1 MASRRELLMKAN
13 QANSSRIKLQK
24 DQETIVDAIVNE
36 LEDDSDKEKTVDPK
50 SSSIEP
56 ETTTEDKKE
65 LSDKF
70 STDTSLTDA
79 NLTDTSLTEEN
90 IITEDPDTSTS
101 AEKKENH
108 EEKLV
113 ESEVNVTSAPPIHDS
128 QPIIENATSAKF
140 SGNSEQKEP
149 SYTENI
155 TESAKI
161 ETNTYVPPHQE
172 VASINN
178 ENTKFSVNLVTEGNI
193 ERKKRPSLRATEKK
207 LKDRK
212 LSVLLTEAAYANVE
226 RFTQELGY
234 RSKNDFL
241 NTLFERLD
249 DIIE

>member
-90 IITEDPDTSTS
+90 IITEDPATSTS
-101 AEKKENH
+101 TEKKENH
-108 EEKLV
+108 EEILV
-113 ESEVNVTSAPPIHDS
+113 ESEVNVTSVPPIHDS

-161 ETNTYVPPHQE
+161 ETNTYVPSHQE

-178 ENTKFSVNLVTEGNI
+178 ENTKSSVNLVTEGNI

>member
-36 LEDDSDKEKTVDPK
+36 LEDDSDKEKNVDPK

-70 STDTSLTDA
+70 STDTNLADA

-90 IITEDPDTSTS
+90 IITEYPDTSTS
-101 AEKKENH
+101 VEKKENH

-178 ENTKFSVNLVTEGNI
+178 EKTKSSVNLVTEGNI

>member
-36 LEDDSDKEKTVDPK
+36 LEDDSDKEKNVDPK
-50 SSSIEP
+50 PSSIEP
-56 ETTTEDKKE
+56 ETTTEEKKE

-70 STDTSLTDA
+70 STDTSLTDT
-79 NLTDTSLTEEN
+79 NLTEEN

-101 AEKKENH
+101 AEKNEKH

-113 ESEVNVTSAPPIHDS
+113 ESEVNVTSAPPIPDS

-140 SGNSEQKEP
+140 FENSEQKEP

-161 ETNTYVPPHQE
+161 DTNTYVPPHQE

-178 ENTKFSVNLVTEGNI
+178 ENTKSSVNLVTEGNI

-212 LSVLLTEAAYANVE
+212 LSVLLTEAAYSNVE

>member
-36 LEDDSDKEKTVDPK
+36 LEDDSDKEKNVDPK

-70 STDTSLTDA
+70 STDTNLADA

-90 IITEDPDTSTS
+90 IITEYPDTSTS
-101 AEKKENH
+101 VEKKENH

-113 ESEVNVTSAPPIHDS
+113 ESEVNVTSATLIHDS

-155 TESAKI
+155 TESAKT

-178 ENTKFSVNLVTEGNI
+178 ENTKSSVNLVTEGNI

>member
-36 LEDDSDKEKTVDPK
+36 LEDDSDKEKNVDPK

-70 STDTSLTDA
+70 STDTNLADA

-90 IITEDPDTSTS
+90 IITEYPDTSTS
-101 AEKKENH
+101 VEKKENH

-113 ESEVNVTSAPPIHDS
+113 ESEVNVTSAPLIHDS

-178 ENTKFSVNLVTEGNI
+178 ENTKSSVNLVTEGNI

>member
-56 ETTTEDKKE
+56 ETTTEYKKE

-90 IITEDPDTSTS
+90 IIAEDPDTSTS

-140 SGNSEQKEP
+140 SGNSEQKET

-178 ENTKFSVNLVTEGNI
+178 ENTKSSVNLVTEGNI

>member
-36 LEDDSDKEKTVDPK
+36 LEDDSDKEKNVDPK

-70 STDTSLTDA
+70 STDTNLADA

-90 IITEDPDTSTS
+90 IITEYPDTSTS
-101 AEKKENH
+101 VEKKENH

-113 ESEVNVTSAPPIHDS
+113 ESEVNVTSAPLIHDS

-172 VASINN
+172 VACINN
-178 ENTKFSVNLVTEGNI
+178 ENTKSSVNLVTEGNI

>member
-90 IITEDPDTSTS
+90 IIAEDLDTSTS
-101 AEKKENH
+101 AEKKETH

-140 SGNSEQKEP
+140 SGNSEQKET

-178 ENTKFSVNLVTEGNI
+178 ENTKSSVNLVTEGNI

>member
-90 IITEDPDTSTS
+90 IITEDPATSTS
-101 AEKKENH
+101 TEKKENH
-108 EEKLV
+108 EEILV
-113 ESEVNVTSAPPIHDS
+113 ESEVNVTSVPPIHDS

-149 SYTENI
+149 SNTENI

-178 ENTKFSVNLVTEGNI
+178 ENTKSSVNLVTEGNI

>member
-36 LEDDSDKEKTVDPK
+36 LEDDSDKEKNVDPK

-65 LSDKF
+65 LSNKF
-70 STDTSLTDA
+70 STDTSLADA

-90 IITEDPDTSTS
+90 IITEYPDTSTS
-101 AEKKENH
+101 VEKKENH

-128 QPIIENATSAKF
+128 QQIIENATSAKF
-140 SGNSEQKEP
+140 SGNSEQKES

-172 VASINN
+172 VASMNN
-178 ENTKFSVNLVTEGNI
+178 ENTKSSVNLVTEGNI

>member
-79 NLTDTSLTEEN
+79 NLTNTSLTEEN
-90 IITEDPDTSTS
+90 IIAEDPDTSTL

-140 SGNSEQKEP
+140 SGNSEQKET

-178 ENTKFSVNLVTEGNI
+178 ENTKSSVNLVTEGNI

>member
-90 IITEDPDTSTS
+90 IIAEDPDTSTS

-128 QPIIENATSAKF
+128 QPIIENASSAKF
-140 SGNSEQKEP
+140 SGNSEQKET

-178 ENTKFSVNLVTEGNI
+178 ENTKSSVNLVTEGNI

>member
-50 SSSIEP
+50 SSYIEP

-90 IITEDPDTSTS
+90 IIAEDPDTSTS

-140 SGNSEQKEP
+140 SGNSEQKET

-178 ENTKFSVNLVTEGNI
+178 ENTKSSVNLVTEGNI

>member
-79 NLTDTSLTEEN
+79 NLTDTSQTEEN
-90 IITEDPDTSTS
+90 IIAEDPDTSTS

-140 SGNSEQKEP
+140 SGNSEQKET

-178 ENTKFSVNLVTEGNI
+178 ENTKSSVNLVTEGNI

>member
-65 LSDKF
+65 LSNKF

-90 IITEDPDTSTS
+90 IITEDPATSTS
-101 AEKKENH
+101 TEKKENH
-108 EEKLV
+108 EEILV

-149 SYTENI
+149 SYTEKI

-161 ETNTYVPPHQE
+161 ETNTYVPPLQE

-178 ENTKFSVNLVTEGNI
+178 ENTKSSVNLVTEGNI

>member
-70 STDTSLTDA
+70 STDTSLT
-79 NLTDTSLTEEN
+79 EEN
-90 IITEDPDTSTS
+90 IITEDPATSTS
-101 AEKKENH
+101 TEKKENH
-108 EEKLV
+108 EKILV
-113 ESEVNVTSAPPIHDS
+113 ESEVNVTSVPPIHDS

-149 SYTENI
+149 SNTENI

-178 ENTKFSVNLVTEGNI
+178 ENTKSSVNLVTEGNI

>member
-90 IITEDPDTSTS
+90 IITEDPATSTS
-101 AEKKENH
+101 TEKKENH
-108 EEKLV
+108 EEILV

-178 ENTKFSVNLVTEGNI
+178 ENTKSSVNLVTEGNI
-193 ERKKRPSLRATEKK
+193 ERKKRPALRATEKK

>member
-24 DQETIVDAIVNE
+24 NQETIVDAIVNE

-70 STDTSLTDA
+70 STDTSLTAA
-79 NLTDTSLTEEN
+79 NLTDTSLTDEN

-178 ENTKFSVNLVTEGNI
+178 ENTKSSVNLVTEGNI

>member
-36 LEDDSDKEKTVDPK
+36 LEDDSDKEKNVDPK
-50 SSSIEP
+50 PSSIEP
-56 ETTTEDKKE
+56 ETTTEEKKE

-70 STDTSLTDA
+70 STDTSLTDTS
-79 NLTDTSLTEEN
+79 LTDTNLTEEN

-101 AEKKENH
+101 AEKNEKH
-108 EEKLV
+108 EETLV

-140 SGNSEQKEP
+140 FENSEQKEP

-161 ETNTYVPPHQE
+161 DTNTYVPPHQE
-172 VASINN
+172 VESINN
-178 ENTKFSVNLVTEGNI
+178 ENTNSSVNLVTEGTI

-212 LSVLLTEAAYANVE
+212 LSVLLTEAAYSNVE

>member
-90 IITEDPDTSTS
+90 IIDEDPDTSTS

-140 SGNSEQKEP
+140 SGNSEQKET

-178 ENTKFSVNLVTEGNI
+178 ENTKSSVNLVTEGNI

>member
-70 STDTSLTDA
+70 STDTSLTDTS
-79 NLTDTSLTEEN
+79 LTDANLTEEN
-90 IITEDPDTSTS
+90 IIAEDPDTSTS

-140 SGNSEQKEP
+140 SGNSEQKET

-178 ENTKFSVNLVTEGNI
+178 ENTKSSVNLVTEGNI

>member
-90 IITEDPDTSTS
+90 IIAEDPDTSTS

-140 SGNSEQKEP
+140 SGNSEQKET

-161 ETNTYVPPHQE
+161 ETNTYVPQHQE

-178 ENTKFSVNLVTEGNI
+178 ENTKSSVNLVTEGNI

-241 NTLFERLD
+241 NTLFEHLD

>member
-70 STDTSLTDA
+70 STDTNLADA

-90 IITEDPDTSTS
+90 IITEYPDTSTS
-101 AEKKENH
+101 VEKKENH

-178 ENTKFSVNLVTEGNI
+178 ENTKSSVNLVTEGNI

>member
-56 ETTTEDKKE
+56 KTTTEDKKE

-70 STDTSLTDA
+70 STDTSLT
-79 NLTDTSLTEEN
+79 EEN
-90 IITEDPDTSTS
+90 IITEDSDTSTS

-108 EEKLV
+108 EKILV

-178 ENTKFSVNLVTEGNI
+178 ENTKSSVNLVTEGNI

>member
-70 STDTSLTDA
+70 S
-79 NLTDTSLTEEN
+79 TDTSLTEEN

-178 ENTKFSVNLVTEGNI
+178 ESTKSSVNLVTEGNI

>member
-36 LEDDSDKEKTVDPK
+36 LEDDSDKEKNVDPK

-70 STDTSLTDA
+70 STDTNLADA

-90 IITEDPDTSTS
+90 IITEYPDTSTS
-101 AEKKENH
+101 VEKKENH

-140 SGNSEQKEP
+140 SGNSKQKEP

-178 ENTKFSVNLVTEGNI
+178 ENTKSSVNLVTEGNI

>member
-79 NLTDTSLTEEN
+79 NLIDTSLTEEN
-90 IITEDPDTSTS
+90 IIAEDPDTSTS

-140 SGNSEQKEP
+140 SGNSEQKET

-178 ENTKFSVNLVTEGNI
+178 ENTKSSVNLVTEGNI

>member
-36 LEDDSDKEKTVDPK
+36 LEDDSDKEKNVDPK

-70 STDTSLTDA
+70 STDTSLADA

-90 IITEDPDTSTS
+90 IITEYPDTSTS
-101 AEKKENH
+101 VEKKENH

-128 QPIIENATSAKF
+128 QQIIENATSAKF

-178 ENTKFSVNLVTEGNI
+178 ENTKSSVNLVTEGNI

>member
-50 SSSIEP
+50 SSSIEQ

-90 IITEDPDTSTS
+90 IIAEDPDTSTS

-140 SGNSEQKEP
+140 SGNSEQKET

-178 ENTKFSVNLVTEGNI
+178 ENTKSSVNLVTEGNI

>member
-90 IITEDPDTSTS
+90 IITEDSDTS
-101 AEKKENH
+101 
-108 EEKLV
+108 
-113 ESEVNVTSAPPIHDS
+113 
-128 QPIIENATSAKF
+128 TSAKF

-178 ENTKFSVNLVTEGNI
+178 ENTKSSVNLVTEGNI

>member
-90 IITEDPDTSTS
+90 IITEDPATST
-101 AEKKENH
+101 EKKENH
-108 EEKLV
+108 EEIFV

-178 ENTKFSVNLVTEGNI
+178 ENTKSSVNLVTEGNI

>member
-36 LEDDSDKEKTVDPK
+36 LEDDSDKEKAVDPK

-178 ENTKFSVNLVTEGNI
+178 ESTKSSVNLVTEGNI

>member
-36 LEDDSDKEKTVDPK
+36 LEDDSDKEKNVDPK

-70 STDTSLTDA
+70 STDTNLADA

-90 IITEDPDTSTS
+90 IITEYPDTSTS
-101 AEKKENH
+101 VEKKENH

-178 ENTKFSVNLVTEGNI
+178 ENTKSSVNLVTEGNI

>member
-90 IITEDPDTSTS
+90 IITEDPATSTS

-108 EEKLV
+108 EEILV
-113 ESEVNVTSAPPIHDS
+113 ESEVNVTSAPPNHDS

-178 ENTKFSVNLVTEGNI
+178 ENTKSSVNLVTEGNI

>member
-36 LEDDSDKEKTVDPK
+36 LEDDSDKEKNVDPK
-50 SSSIEP
+50 PSSIEP
-56 ETTTEDKKE
+56 ETTTEEKKE

-70 STDTSLTDA
+70 STDTSLTDT
-79 NLTDTSLTEEN
+79 NLTEEN

-101 AEKKENH
+101 AEKNEKH
-108 EEKLV
+108 EETLV

-140 SGNSEQKEP
+140 FENSEQKEP

-161 ETNTYVPPHQE
+161 DTNTYVPPHQE

-178 ENTKFSVNLVTEGNI
+178 ENTKSSVNLVTEEI
-193 ERKKRPSLRATEKK
+193 LSVKTSVFKSHRKKAKRPQIK
-207 LKDRK
+207 
-212 LSVLLTEAAYANVE
+212 
-226 RFTQELGY
+226 
-234 RSKNDFL
+234 RSFNRSCIFKCGKIYTRIGL
-241 NTLFERLD
+241 
-249 DIIE
+249 

>member
-90 IITEDPDTSTS
+90 IITEDPATSTS
-101 AEKKENH
+101 TEKKENH
-108 EEKLV
+108 EEILV
-113 ESEVNVTSAPPIHDS
+113 ESEVNVTSVPPIHDS
-128 QPIIENATSAKF
+128 QSIIENATSAKF

-149 SYTENI
+149 SNTENI

-178 ENTKFSVNLVTEGNI
+178 ENTKSSVNLVTEGNI

>member
-79 NLTDTSLTEEN
+79 NLTDTRLTEEN
-90 IITEDPDTSTS
+90 IITEDPATSTS

-108 EEKLV
+108 EKILV

-178 ENTKFSVNLVTEGNI
+178 ENTKSSVNLVTEGNI

>member
-36 LEDDSDKEKTVDPK
+36 LEDDSDKEKNVDPK

-70 STDTSLTDA
+70 STDTNLADA
-79 NLTDTSLTEEN
+79 NLTDTSLTVEN
-90 IITEDPDTSTS
+90 IITEYPDTSTS
-101 AEKKENH
+101 VEKKENH

-113 ESEVNVTSAPPIHDS
+113 ESEVNVTSAPLIHDS

-178 ENTKFSVNLVTEGNI
+178 ENTKSSVNLVTEGNI